1 MKGQVAEGFKGRASS
16 ASARFGGR
24 RLQSG
29 PLVRTIRSVVRTIR
43 PVVRTIRPVVR
54 TIRPVVRGGVGWG
67 GVVWH
72 TVGGGGGVWCGVGV
86 VVVAWGV
93 GWGWGGVGG
102 ECTHG
107 RLQVSPFQHL
117 MFAFNLPFLHLFF
130 TYYSTFFSPF
140 ALPPVPNKNYLGGY

>member
-1 MKGQVAEGFKGRASS
+1 MKKKHQRGSTEGGFNP
-16 ASARFGGR
+16 ARCPDNPAR
-24 RLQSG
+24 CPRWS
-29 PLVRTIRSVVRTIR
+29 
-43 PVVRTIRPVVR
+43 
-54 TIRPVVRGGVGWG
+54 GVGWG
-67 GVVWH
+67 G
-72 TVGGGGGVWCGVGV
+72 TRLEGEVGCGVGC
-86 VVVAWGV
+86 GV
-93 GWGWGGVGG
+93 GGWGGVGG